1 MDNQRRPPQ
10 HQVTVKTL
18 LSITFALLLTAT
30 ATRAADAAENW
41 TQHCAACH
49 GKDGAGHTKA
59 GKKLGVKD
67 LTAAEYQK
75 TFSDDDAFNSLKNGL
90 KSADGTSTKMKP
102 FSEKLSDDDI
112 KALVSY
118 VRTLAK

>member
-1 MDNQRRPPQ
+1 M
-10 HQVTVKTL
+10 KTL
-18 LSITFALLLTAT
+18 ISAAIALAIWIPAARPAT
-30 ATRAADAAENW
+30 PAENW
-41 TQHCAACH
+41 TKLCASCH

-67 LTAAEYQK
+67 LTAADHQK

-90 KSADGTSTKMKP
+90 KGDDGSSKMKP
-102 FSEKLSDDDI
+102 FADKLSDDDI
-112 KALVSY
+112 KAIVAY

>member
-1 MDNQRRPPQ
+1 MDKQGRPLQ
-10 HQVTVKTL
+10 HQPTVK
-18 LSITFALLLTAT
+18 SLLTLALALSLSAT
-30 ATRAADAAENW
+30 AARAADAADNW

-67 LTAAEYQK
+67 LTAVENQK
-75 TFSDDDAFNSLKNGL
+75 KFSDDDAFNSLKNGL
-90 KSADGTSTKMKP
+90 KGDDGTSTKMKP

-112 KALVSY
+112 KALVAY
-118 VRTLAK
+118 VRNLAK